1 MKRILLSFVLLFQIL
16 QAQTSYNTKISEVT
30 VYRNNA
36 ELVSSAKL
44 SLPAGSSEIIL
55 KDISTSIDPSSLQV
69 SLKTSSKVS
78 LLSAVYEMDY
88 INPNELNK
96 EQQALF
102 NQLET
107 LNTDLRWAKEQ
118 KQIYYDLEVVLNEN
132 RKLGGANLGLNPQ
145 DLVVL
150 LENYKNKQYEYNQ
163 AYLKYEKMEKEL
175 NQEIT
180 KLQNQLNQSKA
191 ERNKPSGQIK
201 LQVSSLSPS
210 TVEFFCTYIVANAG
224 WSPIYDLR
232 SEGIDKKVNLNYKA
246 NIYQNTGYDWNNVD
260 LTVSTGNPVQNNNRP
275 ILHPLYADFY
285 QYNYLQSSMSR
296 NTAYKTE
303 TANMA
308 YMGDFEMEEVM
319 IDSKDGFAYNNGLS
333 TTQFSTQFELSLP
346 QSIPSDNKEHLV
358 GLESYE
364 LESEYIYHAVPKLEP
379 SAFLLAKVSNWG
391 QYNLLPGDANIF
403 FEGTY
408 VGQSYIDPT
417 VSSDTLLLS
426 LGRDESIKISR
437 RELKDFTST
446 KMIGSNKKESYTY
459 EIEIKNNK
467 SSVVKIE
474 ILDQI
479 PVSSNKEIE
488 IELEDNHGAKY
499 NAELG
504 RLEWNLSLNANQ
516 SNKLRFSYSVK
527 YPKDKIV
534 NGKK

>member
-102 NQLET
+102 NQLEI

-210 TVEFFCTYIVANAG
+210 TVEFFCTYIVA
-224 WSPIYDLR
+224 
-232 SEGIDKKVNLNYKA
+232 
-246 NIYQNTGYDWNNVD
+246 
-260 LTVSTGNPVQNNNRP
+260 
-275 ILHPLYADFY
+275 
-285 QYNYLQSSMSR
+285 
-296 NTAYKTE
+296 
-303 TANMA
+303 
-308 YMGDFEMEEVM
+308 
-319 IDSKDGFAYNNGLS
+319 
-333 TTQFSTQFELSLP
+333 
-346 QSIPSDNKEHLV
+346 
-358 GLESYE
+358 
-364 LESEYIYHAVPKLEP
+364 
-379 SAFLLAKVSNWG
+379 
-391 QYNLLPGDANIF
+391 
-403 FEGTY
+403 
-408 VGQSYIDPT
+408 
-417 VSSDTLLLS
+417 
-426 LGRDESIKISR
+426 
-437 RELKDFTST
+437 
-446 KMIGSNKKESYTY
+446 
-459 EIEIKNNK
+459 
-467 SSVVKIE
+467 
-474 ILDQI
+474 
-479 PVSSNKEIE
+479 
-488 IELEDNHGAKY
+488 
-499 NAELG
+499 
-504 RLEWNLSLNANQ
+504 
-516 SNKLRFSYSVK
+516 
-527 YPKDKIV
+527 
-534 NGKK
+534 